1 MTVTDAG
8 GLSHTE
14 AVTIGVTNQNEA
26 PTDITVAGGTVQ
38 ENAAAGTV
46 VATLGATDADAGS
59 TFTYTL
65 DDPSGKF
72 EVVGDEI
79 RVKAGASLD
88 YESAS
93 SHQVTVTVTDAGG
106 LSHTEALTIGVSNQN
121 EAPTDITVAGG
132 TVQENAAAGTVVA
145 TLGAADADAGS
156 TFTYTLDDPS
166 GKFEV
171 VGDEIRVKAGA
182 SLDYESAI
190 FAPGDVTVT
199 DAGGLSHTEALTI
212 GVSNQNE
219 APIDIT
225 VAGGTV
231 QENAAAGTVVATL
244 GAADADAGSTF
255 TYTLDDPSGMF
266 EVVGDEIRVKAGAS
280 LDYESA
286 SSHQVTVTVTD
297 AGGLSHSETL
307 TIGVTNQNEAPIDI
321 TVAGGSVQE
330 NAAAGTVVATLGAA
344 DADAGSTF
352 TYTLDDPSGL
362 FEVVGDEI
370 RVKAGA
376 SLDYES
382 ASSHQVTVTVTDAG
396 GLSHSEALTIGVSN
410 QNEAPIDITVAGGTV
425 QENAAAGT
433 VVATLGA
440 ADADAGSTF
449 TYTLDD
455 PSGKFEVVGDE
466 IRVKAG
472 ASLDYESA
480 SSHQVT
486 VTVTDAGGLSHSE
499 ALTIGVSNQNEAP
512 IDITVAGGT
521 VQENAAAG
529 TVVATLG
536 AADADAGSTF
546 TYTLDDPSGM
556 FEVVGDEIRVKAGA
570 SLDYE
575 SASSH
580 QVTVTVTDAGGLSH
594 SEALTIG
601 VSNQN
606 EAPIDITVAGG
617 TVQENAAAGTV
628 VATLGAADADAG
640 STFTYTLD
648 DPSGLFEVVGDEIR
662 VKAGASLDYE
672 SASSHPV
679 TVTVTDAGGLSHSEA
694 LTIGVSN
701 QNEAPIDITVAG
713 GTVQENAAAGTV
725 VATLGAADADAGST
739 FTYTLDDPSGLFE
752 VVGDEIRVKA
762 GASLDYESA
771 SSHPVTVTVTDAGGL
786 SHSEALTIGVS
797 NQNEAPID
805 ITVAGGTVQ
814 ENAAAGTVV
823 ATLGAADADAG
834 STFTYTLDDPS
845 GLFEVVGDEIRV
857 KAGASL
863 DYESAS
869 SHPVTVT
876 VTDAGGLSHS
886 EALTIGVS
894 NQNEAPIDI
903 TVAGGTVQENAAAG
917 TVVATLGAA
926 DADAGS
932 TFTYTLDDPSGL
944 FEVVGD
950 EIRVKAGA
958 SLDYESASS
967 HPVTVTV
974 TDAGGLS
981 HSEALTIGV
990 SNQNEAPIDI
1000 TVAGGTVQENA
1011 AAGTVVATLGA
1022 ADADAGSTFTY
1033 TLDDPSGLFEVVGDE
1048 IRVKAGASLDYESA
1062 SSHPVTVTVTDA
1074 GGLSHSEALTIG
1086 VSNQN
1091 EAPTDITVAG
1101 GTVQENAA
1109 AGTVV
1114 ATLGAADADAGS
1126 TFTYTLDDP
1135 SGLFEV
1141 VGDEIRVK
1149 AGAKEGGGKSE
1160 PVGDEIP
1167 MKGDAN
1173 LDKESSGKLEPVVYD
1188 TPKVG
1193 AGLDAG
1199 EDSKVEPLDDE
1210 PRVRPGTGLDYESAL
1225 RTG

>member
-1 MTVTDAG
+1 M
-8 GLSHTE
+8 
-14 AVTIGVTNQNEA
+14 
-26 PTDITVAGGTVQ
+26 
-38 ENAAAGTV
+38 
-46 VATLGATDADAGS
+46 
-59 TFTYTL
+59 
-65 DDPSGKF
+65 
-72 EVVGDEI
+72 GDEI

-93 SHQVTVTVTDAGG
+93 SH
-106 LSHTEALTIGVSNQN
+106 
-121 EAPTDITVAGG
+121 P
-132 TVQENAAAGTVVA
+132 
-145 TLGAADADAGS
+145 
-156 TFTYTLDDPS
+156 
-166 GKFEV
+166 
-171 VGDEIRVKAGA
+171 
-182 SLDYESAI
+182 
-190 FAPGDVTVT
+190 
-199 DAGGLSHTEALTI
+199 
-212 GVSNQNE
+212 
-219 APIDIT
+219 
-225 VAGGTV
+225 
-231 QENAAAGTVVATL
+231 
-244 GAADADAGSTF
+244 
-255 TYTLDDPSGMF
+255 
-266 EVVGDEIRVKAGAS
+266 
-280 LDYESA
+280 
-286 SSHQVTVTVTD
+286 
-297 AGGLSHSETL
+297 
-307 TIGVTNQNEAPIDI
+307 
-321 TVAGGSVQE
+321 
-330 NAAAGTVVATLGAA
+330 
-344 DADAGSTF
+344 
-352 TYTLDDPSGL
+352 
-362 FEVVGDEI
+362 
-370 RVKAGA
+370 
-376 SLDYES
+376 
-382 ASSHQVTVTVTDAG
+382 
-396 GLSHSEALTIGVSN
+396 
-410 QNEAPIDITVAGGTV
+410 
-425 QENAAAGT
+425 
-433 VVATLGA
+433 
-440 ADADAGSTF
+440 
-449 TYTLDD
+449 
-455 PSGKFEVVGDE
+455 
-466 IRVKAG
+466 
-472 ASLDYESA
+472 
-480 SSHQVT
+480 
-486 VTVTDAGGLSHSE
+486 
-499 ALTIGVSNQNEAP
+499 
-512 IDITVAGGT
+512 
-521 VQENAAAG
+521 
-529 TVVATLG
+529 
-536 AADADAGSTF
+536 
-546 TYTLDDPSGM
+546 
-556 FEVVGDEIRVKAGA
+556 
-570 SLDYE
+570 
-575 SASSH
+575 
-580 QVTVTVTDAGGLSH
+580 VTVTVTDAGGLSH

-1091 EAPTDITVAG
+1091 EAPIDITVAG

-1210 PRVRPGTGLDYESAL
+1210 PRVRPGTGLDYESASSHRVTVTVTDAGGL
-1225 RTG
+1225 SHSEALTIAVTNQNEAPTDITVAGGTVAENAAAGTVVATLGATDPDAGSTFTYALTSDPSGKFEVVGNEVRVKAGASLDYETAPSHQVNVTVTDAGGLTRTETVNIAVTNQNEAPTDITVAGGTVAENAAAGTVVATLGATDPDAGSTFTYALTSDPSGKFEVVGNEVRVKAGASLDYETAPSHQVNVTVTDAGGLDADRDRQHRRHQPERGPDRHYCRRRHGGRERRRWHRRRHPRRHGSRCGIDLHLCADVGPLWQVRGGGQ